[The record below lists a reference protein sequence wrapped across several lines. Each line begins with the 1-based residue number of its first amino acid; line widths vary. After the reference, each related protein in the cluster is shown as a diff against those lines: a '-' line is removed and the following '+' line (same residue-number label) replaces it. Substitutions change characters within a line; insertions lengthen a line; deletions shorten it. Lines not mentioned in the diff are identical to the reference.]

1 MEKKEFK
8 IESDIDSDN
17 ENTDNENAS
26 VNNISDTEKE
36 NESNDDSESE
46 NGEEIENSEED
57 GNTDDEEVEENI
69 IEDVD
74 DFKVVDY
81 RETLSKM
88 YDSKQKITIPI
99 LTKYEKA
106 RIIGYRAKQLE
117 LGASPF
123 VDTKGLVNTIDIVKK
138 ELYSKKLPFIIR
150 RPLPDGSFEDWP
162 IQELLIT

>member
-1 MEKKEFK
+1 MEKEDIK
-8 IESDIDSDN
+8 IESDEEDIDN
-17 ENTDNENAS
+17 ENTDI
-26 VNNISDTEKE
+26 NN
-36 NESNDDSESE
+36 NSESDKDNDSNEESETE
-46 NGEEIENSEED
+46 NDEENDEN
-57 GNTDDEEVEENI
+57 NTDEEVEENI

-81 RETLSKM
+81 RETLTKM
-88 YDSKQKITIPI
+88 YDKKQKITIPI

-117 LGASPF
+117 LGAIPF

-150 RPLPDGSFEDWP
+150 RPLPDGSYEDWP
-162 IQELLIT
+162 IQDLVVT